1 MIEAPIPA
9 SEAPISTSEATIP
22 ANEAPIPVREGEACV
37 LCTGPDTLHLGVC
50 LDCASRTGDGLVFV
64 RQSSRK
70 AERARV
76 IERLHGILPPGV
88 DWEAFDLAAKG
99 YLPLASVPL
108 VAAEQVF
115 GAFAHES
122 VPTHVIP
129 KRWGVAPVPPGLGL
143 LLLSVLMVG
152 GLVGLLTGNPL
163 FLLSPLYAG
172 LLWILA
178 QIHLRRPAA
187 CGAKID
193 PWLPRDV
200 EERLVTALVSLPAGA
215 PRTLLSDAVHLGRL
229 LWERARA
236 TGDADIVEDT
246 SELLALAAEAATDL
260 ARVEEAGRVMASQ
273 RGGTATTAAAADP
286 TRTGALEAIEASRQ
300 RLHDLLLDAVRAMGG
315 ANRRL
320 PEAGGQGAE
329 LARLAHAIETSRLA
343 QGEAVAEVQRLLV

>member
-1 MIEAPIPA
+1 MSEATTPASEAPIPA
-9 SEAPISTSEATIP
+9 SEATIP
-22 ANEAPIPVREGEACV
+22 ARDVGACV
-37 LCTGPDTLHLGVC
+37 LCNGPDTLHLGVC

-64 RQSSRK
+64 RQSNRK

-99 YLPLASVPL
+99 YLPLASGPL

-129 KRWGVAPVPPGLGL
+129 KRWGVAPVPPGLSL
-143 LLLSVLMVG
+143 VLLSVLTVG

-178 QIHLRRPAA
+178 QLHLRRPAA
-187 CGAKID
+187 CGGKSD

-229 LWERARA
+229 LWERAHVA
-236 TGDADIVEDT
+236 GDADIVEDT
-246 SELLALAAEAATDL
+246 SELLALAAQAATDL
-260 ARVEEAGRVMASQ
+260 ARVEEAGRVMANQSAE
-273 RGGTATTAAAADP
+273 GAAADATP
-286 TRTGALEAIEASRQ
+286 KGALEAIESSRQ

-329 LARLAHAIETSRLA
+329 LARLTHAIETSRLA
-343 QGEAVAEVQRLLV
+343 QGEAVAEVQQLLA